1 MCADLGGI
9 ILKELNY
16 FNFIPKIKS
25 KKNYKFI
32 YILIILSI
40 IFSLGLWQNYRYN
53 KFFMTFKN
61 YFADYN
67 YAQANNLL
75 LTHETYNPFKSL
87 RLKNDLKIFFDSELS
102 KLSAEIKDKNTD
114 DKNILWE
121 LNEISRY
128 NVESADEISRIASSS
143 DFLKYSIENYNNGVK
158 YFSKNDYTEA
168 VSCFEKVSSLDL
180 NYGSSLKYMN
190 KSRNSIKQNIFN
202 YCDELADNDYYTKAI
217 SILDENSSLIK
228 NDIDVENKISEIKK
242 RQQEYFDKNS
252 EIVEASSL
260 ALTSDITPDNINSL
274 NIQSNTQYLLNVNL
288 NNQKTYIYK
297 GSKDKWSLIKTF
309 PCSTG
314 ISGEETPTGS
324 FTTLEKGDW
333 FFSNKY
339 NQGGKYWTQIVGDI
353 LFHSVPFDRDK
364 TTVVD
369 YTLDEPA
376 SHGCIRLSIS
386 DSKWI
391 YNNIPKGSKVIIK

>member
-1 MCADLGGI
+1 M
-9 ILKELNY
+9 KEISY
-16 FNFIPKIKS
+16 FNFITKIKR
-25 KKNYKFI
+25 KKNNKLI
-32 YILIILSI
+32 YILIMISVICL
-40 IFSLGLWQNYRYN
+40 FSLWQNYRYN
-53 KFFMTFKN
+53 KLFMTFKN
-61 YFADYN
+61 YFTDYN
-67 YAQANNLL
+67 YAEANNLL
-75 LTHETYNPFKSL
+75 LTHETYNPIKSL
-87 RLKNDLKIFFDSELS
+87 KLKNDLKVFFDSELS
-102 KLSAEIKDKNTD
+102 KLSSEIKDKSTD

-121 LNEISRY
+121 LNEINRY
-128 NVESADEISRIASSS
+128 NIESADEISNIASSS
-143 DFLKYSIENYNNGVK
+143 DFLKDSIENYNNGIK

-168 VSCFEKVSSLDL
+168 VSYFEKVSSLDI
-180 NYGSSLKYMN
+180 NYSSSLKYMN
-190 KSRNSIKQNIFN
+190 KSRDSIKQNIFN
-202 YCDELADNDYYTKAI
+202 YCDELSDNDYYIKAI

-228 NDIDVENKISEIKK
+228 NDVDVESKISEIKK
-242 RQQEYFDKNS
+242 RQQDYFDKNS

-274 NIQSNTQYLLNVNL
+274 SIQSNTQYLINVDL

-297 GSKDKWSLIKTF
+297 GSKDEWSLIKTC
-309 PCSTG
+309 PCATG

-339 NQGGKYWTQIVGDI
+339 NQGGKYWTQIIGDI

-369 YTLDEPA
+369 YTLNEPA